1 MVCVL
6 VSITS
11 SAVRLKI
18 CEITAGNKKYNLI
31 IEKQKKN
38 HDKILLLGK
47 TKLNTNEILIS
58 KTLID
63 SHISYEQFVSVNNV
77 LKKYNEMKEKLKNP
91 GTYEINGIDTIV
103 DNVEHCG
110 YMKNGEKKN

>member
-1 MVCVL
+1 MVCVF

-11 SAVRLKI
+11 SVVGLKF
-18 CEITAGNKKYNLI
+18 CEITAGNKKYNSI
-31 IEKQKKN
+31 IKKQKKN

-47 TKLNTNEILIS
+47 TKLNTDEILIS

-63 SHISYEQFVSVNNV
+63 SHISYEQFVSINNV

-91 GTYEINGIDTIV
+91 GPYEINGIDTIS
-103 DNVEHCG
+103 DNVEHCR